1 MTCSPASGWSARGG
15 LSITHGIMPKRILL
29 DNNVPRHNADTT
41 VGINC
46 LLGTAVPE
54 AN

>member
-1 MTCSPASGWSARGG
+1 MICSPASGWRARAG

-29 DNNVPRHNADTT
+29 DNNVPRHNADTI
-41 VGINC
+41 VKINC
-46 LLGTAVPE
+46 RLGTAVPG